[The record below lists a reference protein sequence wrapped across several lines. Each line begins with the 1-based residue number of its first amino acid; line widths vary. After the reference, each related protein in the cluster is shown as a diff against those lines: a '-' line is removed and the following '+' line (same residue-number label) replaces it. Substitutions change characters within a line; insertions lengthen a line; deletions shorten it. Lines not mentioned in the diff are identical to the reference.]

1 MPGELDNVGREVSE
15 DLIGDFG
22 TTVSFTY
29 VTDAGD
35 FDPSDGSVTGRT
47 TSTSTL
53 SCLVKEP
60 EKAYANGDV
69 ADSDAVTLLIPAAPI
84 SFTPKAG
91 DSFVFNGDTYTVW
104 SVETVQPGILPIM
117 FKAHAIRGTER

>member
-1 MPGELDNVGREVSE
+1 MPGELDSVGREVAE

-22 TTVSFTY
+22 TTVSYTR

-35 FDPSDGSVTGRT
+35 FDPSDGSVSGRT
-47 TSTSTL
+47 TSTSSI
-53 SCLVKEP
+53 SCLVKAP
-60 EKAYANGDV
+60 EKAYASGDV
-69 ADSDAVTLLIPAAPI
+69 ADSDAVTLLIPASPI

-104 SVETVQPGILPIM
+104 SVDPTQPGILPIL
-117 FKAHAIRGTER
+117 FKAHAIRGTDR